1 MTDGVARRAG
11 AGALRGGLRLLAHE
25 PDDVEIFSALLQDA
39 AARPEDARW
48 LKAERRFLLPLQ
60 RFRWEAEGRDE
71 RVSAALAVENV
82 ISARSRG
89 VTRPTLHAVRLGDAK
104 PKSALNLLSL
114 EFRRDPPSGAGE
126 ENLSPGGELLIH
138 CSAGAAFSLRV
149 ESLEASLTDLS
160 EPRRAAHRPRHATAQ
175 AEPRALKG

>member
-71 RVSAALAVENV
+71 RVSAALAVEKGWRPSEIMLERDSLDTV
-82 ISARSRG
+82 FAQLSGKG
-89 VTRPTLHAVRLGDAK
+89 V
-104 PKSALNLLSL
+104 
-114 EFRRDPPSGAGE
+114 
-126 ENLSPGGELLIH
+126 
-138 CSAGAAFSLRV
+138 
-149 ESLEASLTDLS
+149 ASLHTGAHTD
-160 EPRRAAHRPRHATAQ
+160 AAASRS
-175 AEPRALKG
+175 